1 MREHMFGQDQAVLS
15 YSRPRTRRRAGYGR
29 VLLLTVALLLASV
42 RLAYGSGGAHQER
55 VVVSAGDSLWTI
67 AETHYQGDPRSHIDA
82 IMAVNHLSSPGLTPG
97 QSLLLPQD

>member
-1 MREHMFGQDQAVLS
+1 MFAHDQVVLK
-15 YSRPRTRRRAGYGR
+15 YARPRPRRRAGYGR

-42 RLAYGSGGAHQER
+42 RLAYGSGGANQDR

-67 AETHYQGDPRSHIDA
+67 AESHYRGDPRSHVDA